1 MSRLIAL
8 VVAALGIAALPVGAD
23 TGGSAGASAS
33 SDLDGSSGS
42 GDAAALARVRAIAA
56 SLAALEASGDAGV
69 ALEAELA
76 TALRS
81 RCGAD
86 PSAVSWSCALA
97 TGRAVC
103 EARPTSERAR
113 CAAAADVVLVNLRAA
128 NDWVDEATRV
138 RLVRGATDYHRAL
151 LGELERRFAALA
163 AELVLE
169 ERALTAEL
177 GARAGAGSAALLDRF
192 CARRDYRPRPPRCQ
206 AAAATC
212 VPPLSWQRCVAAL
225 VWSISRPPP
234 SATSGADR

>member
-1 MSRLIAL
+1 MSRRLAL
-8 VVAALGIAALPVGAD
+8 VVAALVAAALPAVAETGGGSGASSGAD
-23 TGGSAGASAS
+23 A
-33 SDLDGSSGS
+33 GS

-56 SLAALEASGDAGV
+56 SLAALETSGDAGV

-86 PSAVSWSCALA
+86 PSAASWPCALA

-103 EARPTSERAR
+103 EARPANARAS

-128 NDWVDEATRV
+128 SDWVDEATRV

-151 LGELERRFAALA
+151 LSELERRFAALA

-169 ERALTAEL
+169 ERTLAAEL
-177 GARAGAGSAALLDRF
+177 GERAGASSAAVLDRF

-225 VWSISRPPP
+225 VWAISRPSP
-234 SATSGADR
+234 SVTSGADR